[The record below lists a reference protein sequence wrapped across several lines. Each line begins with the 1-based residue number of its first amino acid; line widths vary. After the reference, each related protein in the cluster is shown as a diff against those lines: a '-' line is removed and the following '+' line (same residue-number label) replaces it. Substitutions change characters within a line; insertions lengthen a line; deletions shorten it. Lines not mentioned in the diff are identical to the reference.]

1 MPLSDP
7 ADEQAARAF
16 ESTLRNAV
24 QRQERPPLELQW
36 YESLPARVRS
46 SGRLMDF
53 AVAHSLVLLEHIRL
67 MWTRTTSAE
76 REREAR
82 LRRAKALPRDL
93 ECLRAP
99 DPNAWNGLGRKKK
112 RSRAFEAVGRA
123 YNTRR
128 QLVPAPP
135 ATGTAPT
142 ARADHLNDTI
152 DAFLLHP
159 SSCYVPKRPAT
170 PPDLRESVYNIP
182 GLVYTANVQ
191 TIPANYGFLSPC
203 SPSPPPSPPPRV
215 PSPEFPRAPQP
226 GEFWVRNREI
236 DSDIAYIVAH
246 GRHSHSPQA
255 GYSAQRAALDVHRV
269 EVNFPGALEYLAQL
283 LFPGGVGRWSE
294 MADSFKMEPLV
305 DFVHGWYDLSKR
317 ARAVR

>member
-1 MPLSDP
+1 MPVNNL
-7 ADEQAARAF
+7 ADQQAAHVF
-16 ESTLRNAV
+16 ESTLRIAV
-24 QRQERPPLELQW
+24 QRRERPPLELQW
-36 YESLPARVRS
+36 YDALPERVQS
-46 SGRLMDF
+46 SGRLTEF
-53 AVAHSLVLLEHIRL
+53 AVVHSLVLLEHIRSA
-67 MWTRTTSAE
+67 WGRTMDME
-76 REREAR
+76 RERETR
-82 LRRAKALPRDL
+82 LARAKALPRDL

-99 DPNAWNGLGRKKK
+99 DPNAWNGLGCKKK
-112 RSRAFEAVGRA
+112 RSQAFEAVGRA

-128 QLVPAPP
+128 QLVPSSP
-135 ATGTAPT
+135 ATDTAPAT
-142 ARADHLNDTI
+142 CPNHLEGTI

-159 SSCYVPKRPAT
+159 SSCHVPKRPAT
-170 PPDLRESVYNIP
+170 PPDLRESMYNIP

-191 TIPANYGFLSPC
+191 AIPANYGFISPC

-226 GEFWVRNREI
+226 GEFWVRDREI
-236 DSDIAYIVAH
+236 DSDVAYIVAH

-255 GYSAQRAALDVHRV
+255 GYSAHKAALDVHRV
-269 EVNFPGALEYLAQL
+269 EVNFPGALEYLAEL
-283 LFPGGVGRWSE
+283 LFPGGVGRWNE